1 MGLFRLASPKLLRS
15 MATGTHFPG
24 PPPRIS
30 GLGLA
35 LVLGA
40 ALVPQPVSAQEA
52 RGEVAA
58 TPSAA
63 TALASTPS
71 PAMSPAPSAVAAPT
85 PSAAV
90 TAAPTATAANPWAA
104 TFELYGFLPWIQSTT
119 TVRDLE
125 THAALGPGQVINLL
139 QSAFSLR
146 GSVEKDRLGLMVDVL
161 YSQLGANPSK
171 SGPRGLL
178 NLDTDLTAINGFY
191 DLALRWRFG
200 DREVAIGRPGRWS
213 VVPYAGMRMVQARL
227 DVGAQV
233 TRNGPFSL
241 GPERLASLDHTWIQP
256 VVGTQASLFLSPR
269 LRLFARGD
277 IGGFGLAG
285 AEDLSGN
292 AQVGFG
298 YAVGNNTDLNLSW
311 RYQGLRWSNGTAS
324 NGLTLDE
331 NGVELGV
338 KFFF

>member
-1 MGLFRLASPKLLRS
+1 
-15 MATGTHFPG
+15 
-24 PPPRIS
+24 
-30 GLGLA
+30 
-35 LVLGA
+35 
-40 ALVPQPVSAQEA
+40 
-52 RGEVAA
+52 
-58 TPSAA
+58 
-63 TALASTPS
+63 
-71 PAMSPAPSAVAAPT
+71 
-85 PSAAV
+85 
-90 TAAPTATAANPWAA
+90 
-104 TFELYGFLPWIQSTT
+104 LYGFLPWIQSTT
-119 TVRDLE
+119 TIRDFE
-125 THAALGPGQVINLL
+125 TDAALGPGQVINFL

-161 YSQLGANPSK
+161 YSQLGASPSK
-171 SGPRGLL
+171 SGLRGRV

-191 DLALRWRFG
+191 DLALRWRLG

-213 VVPYAGMRMVQARL
+213 VVPYAGLRMVQARL

-241 GPERLASLDHTWIQP
+241 GPERLATLDHTWVQP

-331 NGVELGV
+331 NGVEMGV

>member
-1 MGLFRLASPKLLRS
+1 
-15 MATGTHFPG
+15 
-24 PPPRIS
+24 
-30 GLGLA
+30 
-35 LVLGA
+35 
-40 ALVPQPVSAQEA
+40 
-52 RGEVAA
+52 
-58 TPSAA
+58 
-63 TALASTPS
+63 
-71 PAMSPAPSAVAAPT
+71 
-85 PSAAV
+85 
-90 TAAPTATAANPWAA
+90 
-104 TFELYGFLPWIQSTT
+104 
-119 TVRDLE
+119 
-125 THAALGPGQVINLL
+125 
-139 QSAFSLR
+139 
-146 GSVEKDRLGLMVDVL
+146 
-161 YSQLGANPSK
+161 
-171 SGPRGLL
+171 
-178 NLDTDLTAINGFY
+178 
-191 DLALRWRFG
+191 
-200 DREVAIGRPGRWS
+200 
-213 VVPYAGMRMVQARL
+213 MRMVQARL
-227 DVGAQV
+227 DVGAQL

>member
-1 MGLFRLASPKLLRS
+1 MPVPVP
-15 MATGTHFPG
+15 T
-24 PPPRIS
+24 
-30 GLGLA
+30 
-35 LVLGA
+35 A
-40 ALVPQPVSAQEA
+40 A
-52 RGEVAA
+52 AA
-58 TPSAA
+58 AAA
-63 TALASTPS
+63 TA
-71 PAMSPAPSAVAAPT
+71 AP
-85 PSAAV
+85 
-90 TAAPTATAANPWAA
+90 TAANPWAA

-119 TVRDLE
+119 TIRDLE
-125 THAALGPGQVINLL
+125 TDAALGPGQVINLL
-139 QSAFSLR
+139 QSAFSFR

-161 YSQLGANPSK
+161 YSQLGASPSK

-178 NLDTDLTAINGFY
+178 NLDTDLTVINGFY